1 MSWNIPLFKIY
12 WDNDDVKA
20 VSETIQEG
28 ANWAI
33 GPRIKE
39 FEERIANYVGSSYAI
54 VFNSG
59 TSALHSAL
67 IAYGIKK
74 GDEVLVPSFTFVAT
88 ANTPVFVGAKPVF
101 VDIEKKTFGLNPE
114 DVKKKITNK
123 SRIIMPIHYGGCPC
137 SIKELAEIADD
148 NNLILIED
156 CAEALGAKVY
166 NKNVGTFGDMGVF
179 SFCQNKIITTG
190 EGGAIVTDSK
200 EMYEKLKLIRSHGR
214 LEKANYF
221 LSTESANYIQLG
233 YNFRMSNITAALGIS
248 QLKKVDKIIAMRQEN
263 ANYIMEKLS
272 KIGQIEVPYI
282 PINYTHVFQLF
293 TIRIKSGS
301 KTRNSLMA
309 YLKDKG
315 IMSKIYFEP
324 AHQTKFM
331 KSLLGYEV
339 TLPSTVDIS
348 GQVLTLP
355 LFPNITLDEMNH
367 IVDSISN
374 FFNN

>member
-190 EGGAIVTDSK
+190 EGGAIVTRFK
-200 EMYEKLKLIRSHGR
+200 
-214 LEKANYF
+214 
-221 LSTESANYIQLG
+221 
-233 YNFRMSNITAALGIS
+233 
-248 QLKKVDKIIAMRQEN
+248 
-263 ANYIMEKLS
+263 
-272 KIGQIEVPYI
+272 
-282 PINYTHVFQLF
+282 
-293 TIRIKSGS
+293 
-301 KTRNSLMA
+301 RN
-309 YLKDKG
+309 
-315 IMSKIYFEP
+315 
-324 AHQTKFM
+324 
-331 KSLLGYEV
+331 V
-339 TLPSTVDIS
+339 
-348 GQVLTLP
+348 
-355 LFPNITLDEMNH
+355 
-367 IVDSISN
+367 
-374 FFNN
+374 